1 MKLRPAAIAD
11 RDLLYDWV
19 NRPDSL
25 NSKLRTSGP
34 IDRATHGAWLH
45 ARLSDPDTRISIV
58 METNEPIGQVRLQR
72 GDCGY
77 EVDIY
82 IAACARGRGV
92 GRRAL
97 QAHVEATAA
106 WRSDAPLIARVRS
119 DNLASRRLFSAMGFH
134 IHEQFDDHVVYRY
147 DG

>member
-25 NSKLRTSGP
+25 DNKLRTREP
-34 IDRATHGAWLH
+34 IDLATHGAWLH

-72 GDCGY
+72 GGCGC

-82 IAACARGRGV
+82 IVARARGRGV

-106 WRSDAPLIARVRS
+106 WRSGSPLIARVRS

-134 IHEQFDDHVVYRY
+134 IHKQFDDHVVYRY